1 MDCHMP
7 ISTTPHSS
15 FRIHLGN
22 LKMAIQQRVLV
33 TAAARGIG
41 RAMVE
46 GFLARGDRVHICD
59 VDEAALAKFR
69 AAHPEVGATLADV
82 SDPAQV
88 DRLFDA
94 VEQNLGGLDVL
105 IANAGIAGP
114 TAVVEDVEIDA
125 WQRTIDINLNGAF
138 YCVRRAV
145 PLIKAAGGGSIVI
158 ISSAAGLFGYPL
170 RSPYAAS
177 KWALIGFTKTLA
189 MELGGYGIRV
199 NAICPGPVAG
209 PRIDGVIDAKA
220 RAHGVPF
227 DKMREVYLNTLS
239 LHTFIDGEDIA
250 NMALFLTS
258 SVGAKISGQALAID
272 GHTETLRT

>member
-1 MDCHMP
+1 
-7 ISTTPHSS
+7 
-15 FRIHLGN
+15 
-22 LKMAIQQRVLV
+22 MAIQHRVLV

-59 VDEAALAKFR
+59 VDEAALAEFR
-69 AAHPEVGATLADV
+69 ATHPKAGATQADV
-82 SDPAQV
+82 SDPEQV

-94 VEQNLGGLDVL
+94 VERDLGGLDVL

-114 TAVVEDVEIDA
+114 TAAVENVEPEA
-125 WQRTIDINLNGAF
+125 WRRTIDINLNGSF

-145 PLIKAAGGGSIVI
+145 PLLKAAGGGSIVI
-158 ISSAAGLFGYPL
+158 MSSAAGLFGYPL

-189 MELGGYGIRV
+189 MELGSDKIRV

-209 PRIDGVIDAKA
+209 PRIDSVIDAKA
-220 RAHGVPF
+220 RARDLPF
-227 DKMREVYLNTLS
+227 DEMREVYLNTLS
-239 LHTFIDGEDIA
+239 LHTFIDREDIA

-258 SVGAKISGQALAID
+258 LAGAKISGQALAVD

>member
-1 MDCHMP
+1 M
-7 ISTTPHSS
+7 T
-15 FRIHLGN
+15 
-22 LKMAIQQRVLV
+22 IQQRILV
-33 TAAARGIG
+33 TAAVRGIG

-59 VDEAALAKFR
+59 VDEAALAEFR
-69 AAHPEVGATLADV
+69 AAHPDVGATGADV

-88 DRLFDA
+88 DHLFDA
-94 VEQNLGGLDVL
+94 VEQDLGGVDVL
-105 IANAGIAGP
+105 VANAGIAGP
-114 TAVVEDVEIDA
+114 TAAVEDVEIEA

-158 ISSAAGLFGYPL
+158 ISSVAGLFGYPL

-189 MELGGYGIRV
+189 MELGSYQIRV

-220 RAHGVPF
+220 RARGVPF
-227 DKMREVYLNTLS
+227 DEMRETYLNGISMHTLTDS
-239 LHTFIDGEDIA
+239 EDIA

-258 SVGAKISGQALAID
+258 LAGAKISGQALAVD

>member
-1 MDCHMP
+1 M
-7 ISTTPHSS
+7 T
-15 FRIHLGN
+15 
-22 LKMAIQQRVLV
+22 IQQRVLI

-59 VDEAALAKFR
+59 VDETALAEFR
-69 AAHPEVGATLADV
+69 TAHPVVGATLADV

-94 VEQNLGGLDVL
+94 VERDLGGLDVL
-105 IANAGIAGP
+105 VANAGIAGP
-114 TAVVEDVEIDA
+114 TAAVEDVEIEA
-125 WQRTIDINLNGAF
+125 WRRTIDINLNGAF
-138 YCVRRAV
+138 YSVRRAV

-158 ISSAAGLFGYPL
+158 MSSAAGLFGYPL

-189 MELGGYGIRV
+189 MELGSYKIRV

-220 RAHGVPF
+220 NARSIPF
-227 DKMREVYLNTLS
+227 DEMREIYLNTLS
-239 LHTFIDGEDIA
+239 LHTFIDREDIA
-250 NMALFLTS
+250 NLALFLTS
-258 SVGAKISGQALAID
+258 PAGAKISGQALAVD

>member
-1 MDCHMP
+1 M
-7 ISTTPHSS
+7 ST
-15 FRIHLGN
+15 
-22 LKMAIQQRVLV
+22 QQRILV

-46 GFLARGDRVHICD
+46 GFLARGDRVHLCD
-59 VDEAALAKFR
+59 VDGAALAEFR
-69 AAHPEVGATLADV
+69 AAHPDVGATLADV

-94 VEQNLGGLDVL
+94 VELDLGGLDVL
-105 IANAGIAGP
+105 VANAGIAGP
-114 TAVVEDVEIDA
+114 TAAVEDVEIDA
-125 WQRTIDINLNGAF
+125 WRRTIDVNLNGAF
-138 YCVRRAV
+138 YSVRRAV
-145 PLIKAAGGGSIVI
+145 PMIKAAGGGSIVI
-158 ISSAAGLFGYPL
+158 MSSAAGLFGYPL

-189 MELGGYGIRV
+189 MELGGYRIRV

-220 RAHGVPF
+220 KVRGVPF
-227 DKMREVYLNTLS
+227 DEMREVYLNTLS
-239 LHTFIDGEDIA
+239 LHTLIDREDIA
-250 NMALFLTS
+250 NLALFLTS
-258 SVGAKISGQALAID
+258 AAGAKISGQALAVD